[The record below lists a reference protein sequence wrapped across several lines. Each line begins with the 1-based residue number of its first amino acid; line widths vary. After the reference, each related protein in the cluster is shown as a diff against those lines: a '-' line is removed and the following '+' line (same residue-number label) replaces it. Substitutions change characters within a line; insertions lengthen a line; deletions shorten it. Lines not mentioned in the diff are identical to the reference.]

1 MQAWWRVLR
10 GVAPYKWTVIIS
22 MLCALGVGLSYA
34 SGVAVMLPVLKV
46 FISAEGIHGW
56 ADRSAAQDRLHMTFW
71 DRDENV
77 KRNRSGLV
85 IDGATVDIE
94 HPEKS
99 ADPRLDPASQTPR
112 QAFMTITK
120 VSDGTAS
127 AGRDNWPAMMHI
139 IARAPEESTLTMS
152 VEPDKGGAV
161 LENVKVAAGVPSLHA
176 RALMRVTDWLP
187 EDQFKSL
194 ERLVFFFI
202 LLCVVG
208 STFRY
213 YQQFLG
219 MLVAFRV
226 ISDLRRRMYDRMVQL
241 PTSYFA
247 QKGTSDVMSRLTQDT
262 NTLTAGVSMAFGKAV
277 QEPVKAVFSFGL
289 AVWLDWRLTLMIVVS
304 TPILAFIIRKFS
316 KRMRKAGRRALENWS
331 SMLGVINE
339 TLIGARVVKAY
350 SAEGFERRRFARV
363 NKKLVKEQTRLA
375 HYGSMSRPVIET
387 LSIIVTSIPMLI
399 AAHWVLQDKIKPDVF
414 FTVLVCFAA
423 MLEPLRKLSDV
434 NAQVQQSNVAAT
446 RVFEVIDTE
455 IEPNHDHSLPKL
467 ARHGI
472 SVEFRDI
479 QFKYPGH
486 DEMVLKG
493 VNLMIP
499 HGKNVAIVGG
509 NGSGKSTLLN
519 LVPRLYWPTS
529 GEVLI
534 DGVNIA
540 NVSLRSLRKQIGL
553 VTQDTLLFA
562 DTIYH
567 NIAYGSRHATREQ
580 IIDASRRA
588 FADEFISKFPQGYET
603 RVGEHGVRLSGG
615 QKQRI
620 AIARAILHD
629 PAILI
634 LDEAMSQID
643 SDSEMKISLALRE
656 FTKDRTVLMI
666 AHRFQ
671 TVISADLIIVLDQG
685 RVAGVGTHGQL
696 IDTCSAYRKL
706 YENQFKEMD
715 SAADEADVAP
725 PPDAPVLGL
734 T

>member
-46 FISAEGIHGW
+46 FMSAEGIHGW
-56 ADRSAAQDRLHMTFW
+56 ADRTLVEDRLNVSISDLETTNKQGKKGIMIASADEKLSDPALIPNQETYKLITALSAPAAAGGGAGKS
-71 DRDENV
+71 DENDTD
-77 KRNRSGLV
+77 RWLR
-85 IDGATVDIE
+85 
-94 HPEKS
+94 
-99 ADPRLDPASQTPR
+99 
-112 QAFMTITK
+112 
-120 VSDGTAS
+120 
-127 AGRDNWPAMMHI
+127 WMHMA
-139 IARAPEESTLTMS
+139 ARAPAGSTLHMS
-152 VEPDKGGAV
+152 VHGEKTPDQEVDVPMGQ
-161 LENVKVAAGVPSLHA
+161 PSLSK
-176 RALMRVTDWLP
+176 RAVAWLS
-187 EDQFKSL
+187 DQLPHDRFMSL
-194 ERLVFFFI
+194 FWLVMFFI
-202 LLCVVG
+202 VLCIVG
-208 STFRY
+208 SVFRY
-213 YQQFLG
+213 YQQYLG
-219 MLVAFRV
+219 MVVASRV
-226 ISDLRRRMYDRMVQL
+226 IADLRRRMYDRVVQL

-247 QKGTSDVMSRLTQDT
+247 QKGTSDLMSRLTQDT
-262 NTLTAGVSMAFGKAV
+262 NTLTDGVSMAFGKAI
-277 QEPVKAVFSFGL
+277 QEPVKAVGAFAL
-289 AVWLDWRLTLMIVVS
+289 AMSLDWRLTLMIVVA
-304 TPILAFIIRKFS
+304 TPILALIIRKFS
-316 KRMRKAGRRALENWS
+316 KRMRRAGRKALENWS
-331 SMLGVINE
+331 KMLGIINE
-339 TLIGARVVKAY
+339 TLIAARVVKAY

-363 NKKLVKEQTRLA
+363 NRALVDEQNRMA
-375 HYGSMSRPVIET
+375 HYSSMSRPTIET

-399 AAHWVLQDKIKPDVF
+399 AAHWVLSTPPLIDRDKF

-434 NAQVQQSNVAAT
+434 NARVQQSNVAAT

-455 IEPNHDHSLPKL
+455 TEPNHDHSLPKL
-467 ARHGI
+467 ARHAQ
-472 SVEFRDI
+472 SVEFRNI

-486 DEMVLKG
+486 EELVLKG
-493 VNLMIP
+493 VNLTIP

-534 DGVNIA
+534 DGVDIST
-540 NVSLRSLRKQIGL
+540 VSLRSLRKQIGL

-567 NIAYGSRHATREQ
+567 NIAYGSRHSTREQ

-588 FADEFISKFPQGYET
+588 FADEFISKFPQGYDT

-671 TVISADLIIVLDQG
+671 TVISADMIIVLDHG
-685 RVAGVGTHGQL
+685 RVAGVGTHAQL
-696 IDTCSAYRKL
+696 IDTCTAYKKL

-715 SAADEADVAP
+715 NGAGDTDVAP
-725 PPDAPVLGL
+725 
-734 T
+734 

>member
-46 FISAEGIHGW
+46 FMSAEGIHGW
-56 ADRSAAQDRLHMTFW
+56 TDRTLVEDRLHVSISDLETTS
-71 DRDENV
+71 
-77 KRNRSGLV
+77 KQGKSGV
-85 IDGATVDIE
+85 MIS
-94 HPEKS
+94 S
-99 ADPRLDPASQTPR
+99 ADEKLTDPALVPTHE
-112 QAFMTITK
+112 AYKLIT
-120 VSDGTAS
+120 VLNNAA
-127 AGRDNWPAMMHI
+127 AGGGAGKSEVNESERWLQWMHAAARMPAGSTMH
-139 IARAPEESTLTMS
+139 MS
-152 VEPDKGGAV
+152 VRGEGSAQEHQADVQMGQV
-161 LENVKVAAGVPSLHA
+161 SLSK
-176 RALMRVTDWLP
+176 RALAYLADQLPHDPFMSLFWL
-187 EDQFKSL
+187 
-194 ERLVFFFI
+194 VMFFI
-202 LLCVVG
+202 ILCIVG

-213 YQQFLG
+213 YQQYLG
-219 MLVAFRV
+219 MVVASRV
-226 ISDLRRRMYDRMVQL
+226 IADLRRQMYDRVVQL

-247 QKGTSDVMSRLTQDT
+247 QKGTSDLMSRLTQDT
-262 NTLTAGVSMAFGKAV
+262 NTLTDGVSMAFGKAI
-277 QEPVKAVFSFGL
+277 QEPVKAVFAFGL
-289 AVWLDWRLTLMIVVS
+289 AVYLDWRLTLMIVVA
-304 TPILAFIIRKFS
+304 TPLLALIIRKFS
-316 KRMRKAGRRALENWS
+316 KRMRRAGRKALENWS
-331 SMLGVINE
+331 KMLGTINE
-339 TLIGARVVKAY
+339 TLIAARVVKAY
-350 SAEGFERRRFARV
+350 SAEGFERRRFAQV
-363 NKKLVKEQTRLA
+363 NRALVDEQNRMS
-375 HYGSMSRPVIET
+375 HYSSLSRPTIET

-399 AAHWVLQDKIKPDVF
+399 AAHWVLSTPPKIERDVF

-434 NAQVQQSNVAAT
+434 NARVQQSNVAAT

-455 IEPNHDHSLPKL
+455 TEPNHDHTMSKLPRH
-467 ARHGI
+467 AR
-472 SVEFRDI
+472 SVEFRNI

-486 DEMVLKG
+486 EEMVLKG
-493 VNLMIP
+493 INLLIP

-534 DGVNIA
+534 DGVDIST
-540 NVSLRSLRKQIGL
+540 VSLRSLRKQIGL

-588 FADEFISKFPQGYET
+588 FADEFISKFPQGYDT

-656 FTKDRTVLMI
+656 FTRDRTVLMI

-671 TVISADLIIVLDQG
+671 TVISADLIIVLDHGQ
-685 RVAGVGTHGQL
+685 VAGVGTHSQL
-696 IDTCSAYRKL
+696 IDTCTAYRKL

-715 SAADEADVAP
+715 SAAADGDVA
-725 PPDAPVLGL
+725 A
-734 T
+734 

>member
-10 GVAPYKWTVIIS
+10 GVAPYKWTVVIS

-34 SGVAVMLPVLKV
+34 SGVAVMLPVLKI

-56 ADRSAAQDRLHMTFW
+56 ADRSAAQDRLHVTFW

-85 IDGATVDIE
+85 IEGARVDRG
-94 HPEKS
+94 
-99 ADPRLDPASQTPR
+99 ADARLDPASQSPK
-112 QAFMTITK
+112 QAFMIISS
-120 VSDGTAS
+120 VSDGKESAS
-127 AGRDNWPAMMHI
+127 RDDWPAMMRI
-139 IARAPEESTLTMS
+139 IARAPTAAMLTMRI
-152 VEPDKGGAV
+152 EPDKGTAVQAPIEVATGA
-161 LENVKVAAGVPSLHA
+161 PSLHEQ
-176 RALMRVTDWLP
+176 ALLRITDWLP
-187 EDQFKSL
+187 EDRFKSL
-194 ERLVFFFI
+194 ERMVIFFI
-202 LLCVVG
+202 VLCVVG

-241 PTSYFA
+241 PTSYFS

-262 NTLTAGVSMAFGKAV
+262 NTLTNGVSMAFGKAI
-277 QEPVKAVFSFGL
+277 QEPVKALFSFVL
-289 AVWLDWRLTLMIVVS
+289 ALCLDWRLTLMIVVS
-304 TPILAFIIRKFS
+304 TPMLAFIIRKFS

-350 SAEGFERRRFARV
+350 SAEGYERRRFARV

-387 LSIIVTSIPMLI
+387 LSIIVTSIPMLV
-399 AAHWVLQDKIKPDVF
+399 AAHWVLQDKVKPDAF

-455 IEPNHDHSLPKL
+455 SEPNHDHSMPKL
-467 ARHGI
+467 PRHMC

-486 DEMVLKG
+486 EEMVLKG
-493 VNLMIP
+493 VNLVIP

-519 LVPRLYWPTS
+519 LLPRLYWPTS
-529 GEVLI
+529 GQVLI
-534 DGVNIA
+534 DGVDIST
-540 NVSLRSLRKQIGL
+540 VSLRSLRKQIGL

-567 NIAYGSRHATREQ
+567 NIGYGSRHATREQ
-580 IIDASRRA
+580 ILDASRRA
-588 FADEFISKFPQGYET
+588 FADEFISKFPQGYDT

-643 SDSEMKISLALRE
+643 SDSEMKISQALRE

-671 TVISADLIIVLDQG
+671 TVISAEMIIVLDHG
-685 RVAGVGTHGQL
+685 RVAGMGTHAQL

-715 SAADEADVAP
+715 SASDEDVA
-725 PPDAPVLGL
+725 AL
-734 T
+734 TETT